1 MKYNKILNNINNTMN
16 NQLNEIQAYHGS
28 PADFDKF
35 DVEYLG
41 TGEGGQAHGWGLY
54 FSLNP
59 NVAERYNTNLARKN
73 YYKYNDKIYK
83 QGSLAYL
90 ILKYIYEYKDLDAQ
104 RKIKNILNSKEFKE
118 KYPKINDNIIEKI
131 VNGIKKI
138 KKDDIKEEGGQIFK
152 VEIPDLDYFLD
163 EQKPLS
169 QQSDYVKKIIE
180 KLRQE
185 YEFPKPKVI
194 EFSQN
199 EKEEA
204 QKLWNKLIDRFNN
217 YGKNMERFRPKVE
230 IKDDTYIITYFPTFN
245 YNELYTDTS
254 NTGEDI
260 YERLSNIE
268 NSRQIASKILDDN
281 GIKGIKY
288 DGRIDGKCV
297 VVFNADNVKILK
309 KYFEQPKSAIP
320 YDSSDEEYID
330 NFIYN
335 FDIDKPIQYNENSQ
349 GKIESITGYI
359 ALDEL
364 LSYGYDSNKRD
375 SISDSSLKSILT
387 GESWID
393 TYDFEHNFDWE
404 KDFDDF
410 DSFLARN
417 NIPLTMSD
425 IYGMYE
431 GNYLDDLPIKLQKD
445 LSQIIENYDSD
456 YETSVWSAYGDCYRS
471 GIEAEAYK
479 DCIEQITDWYSFFT
493 GQMEWSNNTPSYLK
507 LEAKFDLDTIKDYMK
522 KLEDDEDSYENFWE
536 YWNEK
541 EHDYVDEKLSIQ
553 EPYYGWNDF
562 DNEMWTNY
570 SYQAAQK
577 VINIYNEFMN
587 KSKQINNQNNMKN
600 NDEKNV
606 AN

>member
-1 MKYNKILNNINNTMN
+1 MKYNKLLNKINNTMN
-16 NQLNEIQAYHGS
+16 IQLNEIKAYHGS
-28 PADFDKF
+28 PVDFDKF
-35 DVEYLG
+35 DVEFLG
-41 TGEGGQAHGWGLY
+41 TGEGAQAHGWGLY
-54 FSLNP
+54 FALNQY
-59 NVAERYNTNLARKN
+59 VAKSYNNTLARKT
-73 YYKYNDKIYK
+73 YYKYNDKVYK

-104 RKIKNILNSKEFKE
+104 NKIKKILNSAEFQE
-118 KYPKINDNIIEKI
+118 KYPKINDKLIEKI
-131 VNGIKKI
+131 INGIENI
-138 KKDDIKEEGGQIFK
+138 KKDDIDVVGGQIYQ
-152 VEIPDLDYFLD
+152 VELPDLDYYLD
-163 EQKPLS
+163 EELPLS
-169 QQSDYVKKIIE
+169 KQSDYVKKIIE
-180 KLRQE
+180 KIRKD

-194 EFSQN
+194 EFSKD

-204 QKLWNKLIDRFNN
+204 QKLWNKLLNRFNN

-230 IKDDTYIITYFPTFN
+230 ITDENYVITYFTSFD
-245 YNELYTDTS
+245 YDEIYSDITDT
-254 NTGEDI
+254 GEII
-260 YERLSNIE
+260 YKRLSHIE
-268 NSRQIASKILDDN
+268 NSRKIASRVLDEY

-288 DGRIDGKCV
+288 NGHMDGKCV
-297 VVFNADNVKILK
+297 VIFNADNVKIIK

-330 NFIYN
+330 DFIYN
-335 FDIDKPIQYNENSQ
+335 FDVDKPIKYNEAPDGQ
-349 GKIESITGYI
+349 IESIIGYI

-364 LSYGYDSNKRD
+364 LSYGYDTNKRNA
-375 SISDSSLKSILT
+375 ISDSSLKSILT

-393 TYDFEHNFDWE
+393 TYDFEHTFDWE
-404 KDFDDF
+404 NDFDDF

-431 GNYLDDLPIKLQKD
+431 GNYLDDLPVELQKK
-445 LSQIIENYDSD
+445 LSEIIENYDSD
-456 YETSVWSAYGDCYRS
+456 YETSVWNAYGECYRS
-471 GIEAEAYK
+471 GVEAEAYK

-493 GQMEWSNNTPSYLK
+493 GKMEWSDNSPSYLK
-507 LEAKFDLDTIKDYMK
+507 LEAKFDLDTIKDYMR

-536 YWNEK
+536 YWNER

-570 SYQAAQK
+570 SQQAAQK
-577 VINIYNEFMN
+577 VIQIYNEFMN
-587 KSKQINNQNNMKN
+587 QYKQINNQNNISN